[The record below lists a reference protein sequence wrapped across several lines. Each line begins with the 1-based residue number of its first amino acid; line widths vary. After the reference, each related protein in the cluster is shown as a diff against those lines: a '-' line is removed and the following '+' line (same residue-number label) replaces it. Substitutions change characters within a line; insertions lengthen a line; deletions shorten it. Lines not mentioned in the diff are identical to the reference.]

1 MPEMGLPVQPQPH
14 TSPSSPQAVAL
25 THTWTPGMRFGA
37 ENAQGQPGLSE
48 PPCALLRT
56 GLSGWGRDVPTE
68 RGTCLASAE
77 LGVAPKCAEPPSGR
91 YCSGNHFYTTYVS
104 DRPAALK
111 CGLTAWQ
118 LEQLIWSQ

>member
-14 TSPSSPQAVAL
+14 TSPSSPHAVAL

-37 ENAQGQPGLSE
+37 ENAHGQPGLSE
-48 PPCALLRT
+48 PPVLCCAPVSPAGAEMCQR
-56 GLSGWGRDVPTE
+56 SGARVLPAPSSV
-68 RGTCLASAE
+68 CP
-77 LGVAPKCAEPPSGR
+77 PKCAQPPSGR